1 MCLRAYPPVQKV
13 TYSLHSPPK
22 SWKNVK
28 FWTLFSQKF
37 YFQKQ
42 YYIIY
47 IISWWILWYY
57 VHVFVLICLDN
68 TGKTP
73 SNDSND
79 EDEASVKKICKTFII
94 ESVWLWNKFSIM
106 LNQYTNK
113 AVFPWYNNLVMQF
126 IVTSVH
132 TDVRISG
139 VLFNVKLYY

>member
-22 SWKNVK
+22 SWKNVE
-28 FWTLFSQKF
+28 FWPLFSQKF

-68 TGKTP
+68 SGKTP